1 MSVPR
6 TCAYSQNTQQRA
18 TTWIPNC
25 HGTTICTYPAQGHTN
40 RPPPHTRRVHTHPS
54 HVDPRYTDTILN
66 LFSPLG
72 TGPGPKELCSAD
84 ENIPPASAAPTL
96 TPCSRQQA
104 VHLPLVEGGL
114 LEEDSGEM
122 ESGEVLSPPPSPAA
136 PPRPCPPPKE
146 MQKDLHPATTP
157 IGAHSAYSPRFPG
170 PGSWKPKGLGRW
182 PDSGDSS

>member
-104 VHLPLVEGGL
+104 VHLPLVRGRAAGRGQWRDGIRGGS
-114 LEEDSGEM
+114 E
-122 ESGEVLSPPPSPAA
+122 PSPKSSSPSSSLPSPERDAKG
-136 PPRPCPPPKE
+136 PTPSY
-146 MQKDLHPATTP
+146 HPYRCSLSLLT
-157 IGAHSAYSPRFPG
+157 
-170 PGSWKPKGLGRW
+170 
-182 PDSGDSS
+182 

>member
-1 MSVPR
+1 MLTQVYVPPKHVHIPTQSHKLQRCTTVQITYVCTTRVR
-6 TCAYSQNTQQRA
+6 TPKT
-18 TTWIPNC
+18 PN
-25 HGTTICTYPAQGHTN
+25 
-40 RPPPHTRRVHTHPS
+40 REPPHGSQTATEPPYVYTQPRGTRTDPHDTPGVHTHPS

-84 ENIPPASAAPTL
+84 ENIPPASTAPAL

-122 ESGEVLSPPPSPAA
+122 E
-136 PPRPCPPPKE
+136 
-146 MQKDLHPATTP
+146 
-157 IGAHSAYSPRFPG
+157 
-170 PGSWKPKGLGRW
+170 
-182 PDSGDSS
+182 